1 MPQDEPTEIRVDS
14 KAAIDLAKNPVYHEK
29 SKHIDMRYHSIREH
43 IKRGEVSVVKVTS
56 KEQAADI
63 LTKALPKASFEE
75 GKRKLGMC
83 RLGDLSIEE
92 GCCEMSNLR
101 SPDRREGAENRG
113 GRRPATGVDHRGSR
127 QRSAEKKSGR
137 QDAEDVGAG
146 HRRVRFTADG
156 RR

>member
-43 IKRGEVSVVKVTS
+43 IRNGEIAVVKVTS

-83 RLGDLSIEE
+83 RLGDLSIKL
-92 GCCEMSNLR
+92 CNLR
-101 SPDRREGAENRG
+101 SPRTVDQSSSRLGIDNKK
-113 GRRPATGVDHRGSR
+113 GRRQSAVE
-127 QRSAEKKSGR
+127 RS
-137 QDAEDVGAG
+137 
-146 HRRVRFTADG
+146 
-156 RR
+156 